1 MSLPTPPSRLLYTR
15 AAASLLAA
23 TKKAASGTTKR
34 KAESATK
41 RKAAS
46 GTTKRKAGFGSYR
59 VSFAGRK
66 ETAEEI
72 FGKAPLTPSQLP
84 KKIWDYVKSNGLSSK

>member
-1 MSLPTPPSRLLYTR
+1 M
-15 AAASLLAA
+15 A
-23 TKKAASGTTKR
+23 TNKKAAS
-34 KAESATK
+34 SAK
-41 RKAAS
+41 RKAAPDA
-46 GTTKRKAGFGSYR
+46 KRKAGFGNYK

-72 FGKAPLTPSQLP
+72 FGKTPIPPQQMT

>member
-1 MSLPTPPSRLLYTR
+1 M
-15 AAASLLAA
+15 AHGLLAA
-23 TKKAASGTTKR
+23 DKKATPGA
-34 KAESATK
+34 K
-41 RKAAS
+41 RKAAP
-46 GTTKRKAGFGSYR
+46 GAKRKAGFGNYT

-72 FGKAPLTPSQLP
+72 FGKTPIPPQQMT

>member
-1 MSLPTPPSRLLYTR
+1 MVHGSL
-15 AAASLLAA
+15 A
-23 TKKAASGTTKR
+23 TNKKAAS
-34 KAESATK
+34 SAK
-41 RKAAS
+41 RKAAPDA
-46 GTTKRKAGFGSYR
+46 KRKAGFGNYK

-72 FGKAPLTPSQLP
+72 FGKTPIPPQQMT